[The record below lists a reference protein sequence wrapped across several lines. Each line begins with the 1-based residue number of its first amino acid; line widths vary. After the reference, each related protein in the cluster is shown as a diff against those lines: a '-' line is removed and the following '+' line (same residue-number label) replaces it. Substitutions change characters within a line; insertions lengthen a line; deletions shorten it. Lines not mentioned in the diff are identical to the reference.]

1 MWPIN
6 LKAEDLTEDLFGK
19 IVKSMAAT
27 AKRELEGEAWRM
39 SQKQEVELP
48 SGVHGESADP
58 PKAGE
63 TLADIRRFCPV
74 TDPWGSWDD
83 YDWSEAPAEGQPTAG
98 DVADW
103 LLADLS

>member
-1 MWPIN
+1 M
-6 LKAEDLTEDLFGK
+6 LKASEITSDMFEA
-19 IVKSMAAT
+19 MAIA
-27 AKRELEGEAWRM
+27 AKRGLEGEAWRM

-48 SGVHGESADP
+48 SGVHGESADQ

-74 TDPWGSWDD
+74 TDPWVSWDD

-98 DVADW
+98 DVAAW